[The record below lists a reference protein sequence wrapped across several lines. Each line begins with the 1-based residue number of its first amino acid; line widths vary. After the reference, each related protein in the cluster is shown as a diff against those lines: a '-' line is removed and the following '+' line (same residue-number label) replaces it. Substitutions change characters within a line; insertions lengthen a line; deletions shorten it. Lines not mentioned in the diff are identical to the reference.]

1 MAERV
6 AVVVRGIHHLAW
18 DDWLRGIRVHFVAQ
32 LENTGDIAAEVRNIR
47 YTMRGA
53 DGALLEAGDV
63 PHAFPQKLAPG
74 QFGVIGRTISA
85 DAATGP
91 DDVSEVVVT
100 FDVRRADNPDN
111 LVEVVSVRAPELGDG
126 DVKVSGTVRNTSE
139 KTYDNIKIA
148 WEEALEQAVDLLEG
162 EARRRATGINRDVWY
177 AGEVV
182 GTERAYS
189 DTLLIFLLKAHRPA
203 KFRDNVKV
211 EHSAGANPATRAL
224 LGGHV
229 GTPPSGAEG
238 RTESPAKATWPQRDI
253 RGDTLAAGARRALS
267 RLGLESVTEV
277 LRRILVP
284 PAPAAA

>member
-148 WEEALEQAVDLLEG
+148 VILVGADGEWFGYATAELPTDELPPGELARFVTQADLLV
-162 EARRRATGINRDVWY
+162 DVLPSI
-177 AGEVV
+177 ASVEVI
-182 GTERAYS
+182 AF
-189 DTLLIFLLKAHRPA
+189 DK
-203 KFRDNVKV
+203 
-211 EHSAGANPATRAL
+211 
-224 LGGHV
+224 
-229 GTPPSGAEG
+229 
-238 RTESPAKATWPQRDI
+238 
-253 RGDTLAAGARRALS
+253 
-267 RLGLESVTEV
+267 
-277 LRRILVP
+277 
-284 PAPAAA
+284 